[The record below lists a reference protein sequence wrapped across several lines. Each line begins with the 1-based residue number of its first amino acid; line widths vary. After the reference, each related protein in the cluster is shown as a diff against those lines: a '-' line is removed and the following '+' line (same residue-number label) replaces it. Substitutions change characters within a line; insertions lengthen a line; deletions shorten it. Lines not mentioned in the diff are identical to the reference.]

1 MNMGG
6 GWPTLGGQRMKI
18 EEWPNFIT
26 VKILQLEAQA
36 KTLAA
41 QAEVL
46 TAQAECVRDEIT
58 GRTTTK
64 AEPQALRAE
73 FERLLCQ
80 RGAGSP
86 ADRGRRACGLPPMT
100 GQLDR

>member
-36 KTLAA
+36 KKPRKLN
-41 QAEVL
+41 
-46 TAQAECVRDEIT
+46 
-58 GRTTTK
+58 
-64 AEPQALRAE
+64 
-73 FERLLCQ
+73 
-80 RGAGSP
+80 
-86 ADRGRRACGLPPMT
+86 ACAM
-100 GQLDR
+100 R